1 MQGIQMEIYALHGK
15 IPSSNQN
22 IEVVDLLFINI
33 YFNNDHTTILA
44 HCTSMVILHHVQPW
58 LT

>member
-1 MQGIQMEIYALHGK
+1 MEIYALHGK